1 MKTLGVLA
9 GLGPLAGAHFYRR
22 LIELTAAANDEEH
35 IPVVLISEPSI
46 PSRIRYLEGVGDSP
60 APKLQEVVRRLAAAG
75 AEWIVIPSST
85 THIFYPDLAAASPVP
100 ILSLIS
106 VVTSGIVAARRRTVG
121 ILATTPTRSWRV
133 YDGAFAQA
141 GLEAVYPDDAS
152 QNEITE
158 IIARVKGAVGS
169 GAPVDLGERLLDVAG
184 RPWSKRI
191 DGLLL
196 ACTEIPVVFPAQEWA
211 ERSGADPG
219 TPRLFSSTDM
229 LAQAVINAAT
239 AD

>member
-60 APKLQEVVRRLAAAG
+60 APKLQEVVRRLVAAG

-106 VVTSGIVAARRRTVG
+106 VVTSGIAAARRRSIG

-133 YDGAFAQA
+133 YDGAFAQT

-158 IIARVKGAVGS
+158 IIAHVKGAVGS
-169 GAPVDLGERLLDVAG
+169 GVPADLGERLLDVAG
-184 RPWSKRI
+184 RPWSKGI

-196 ACTEIPVVFPAQEWA
+196 ACTEIPVVFPIKEWA
-211 ERSGADPG
+211 ERSGAAPG

-229 LAQAVINAAT
+229 LAQAVVKAAT
-239 AD
+239 VD